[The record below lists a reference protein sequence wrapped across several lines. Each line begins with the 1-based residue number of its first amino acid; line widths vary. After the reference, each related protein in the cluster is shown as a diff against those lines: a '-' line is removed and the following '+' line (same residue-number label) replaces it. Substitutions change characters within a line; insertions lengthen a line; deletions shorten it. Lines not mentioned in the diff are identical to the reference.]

1 MQQTKSLRKGVL
13 DILDKVQILY
23 QNNQIDNVTKDEITN
38 LVKLSLSNDKFVKEL
53 SVKLQNTK
61 RIVDVNFR
69 DIVLECL
76 VIIE

>member
-53 SVKLQNTK
+53 SVKLENTK

>member
-23 QNNQIDNVTKDEITN
+23 QNNQIDSVTKDEITN

-53 SVKLQNTK
+53 SVKLQNIK